1 VSAVDLI
8 ERYVG
13 RLPGETRRLADA
25 EWGITVAPEQ
35 ARGWPLDVG
44 VRVADGLVRV
54 QAFALPADDA
64 INPWNFLHWN
74 RGTRYIRFAC
84 TRAGDIWVHADLP
97 VPAVDERQL
106 DRVLGLVVEGAVA
119 ARDAVSAQRAEV
131 AGPEVGGGEA
141 APGGWG
147 ALG

>member
-1 VSAVDLI
+1 MA
-8 ERYVG
+8 
-13 RLPGETRRLADA
+13 RLPGETRRLAA
-25 EWGITVAPEQ
+25 GEWGITLAAEQ

-44 VRVADGLVRV
+44 VRIADGLVRV
-54 QAFALPADDA
+54 QAFALPADEA

-97 VPAVDERQL
+97 VAAVDEQAL
-106 DRVLGLVVEGAVA
+106 DRLLGLVVEGAVA
-119 ARDAVSAQRAEV
+119 ARTATAAREEPSE
-131 AGPEVGGGEA
+131 PGE
-141 APGGWG
+141 GWG